1 MTRGNAESVYLD
13 EAFDASVGTII
24 TSSYATIPGSTLTW
38 AASVHNVPTPPSLEP
53 RVGGSPEGAIAIQPV
68 TEPGLIAR

>member
-24 TSSYATIPGSTLTW
+24 TSSYATIPGIDADLGRLGAQRAD
-38 AASVHNVPTPPSLEP
+38 AAIP
-53 RVGGSPEGAIAIQPV
+53 
-68 TEPGLIAR
+68 